1 MALLIFYNVLWQHS
15 CQSFKL
21 NNKIVNECCCCCFCK
36 LIAGVQVFNL
46 TIPFFRAFVFPLVK
60 WFPYRNL
67 VHRFYH
73 STAATI
79 RLKLKYELFGCC
91 CLLFFQLRN
100 ETVNNWQPTTYKQCW
115 MWAMGN
121 KLLMYAMWNSC
132 HSISA
137 YVWCVLYTETH
148 TSSNRSQWC
157 VMCELLLT
165 TSTQWCEHN
174 VNTQLP
180 ATNRCLYVCAHV
192 CEFSFSNVVGFFSF
206 Q

>member
-1 MALLIFYNVLWQHS
+1 MVSIPKYSKFTSFLSFSFY
-15 CQSFKL
+15 
-21 NNKIVNECCCCCFCK
+21 CC
-36 LIAGVQVFNL
+36 
-46 TIPFFRAFVFPLVK
+46 
-60 WFPYRNL
+60 
-67 VHRFYH
+67 HH
-73 STAATI
+73 STQIEIWII
-79 RLKLKYELFGCC
+79 RL
-91 CLLFFQLRN
+91 LLFAFFPIAEWNCQQLAAN
-100 ETVNNWQPTTYKQCW
+100 TTYKQCW

-137 YVWCVLYTETH
+137 YVWCVLYTQTH
-148 TSSNRSQWC
+148 TSSDRSQWC

-180 ATNRCLYVCAHV
+180 ATNRCLYVCAQV
-192 CEFSFSNVVGFFSF
+192 CKFSFSNVVGFFSF

>member
-36 LIAGVQVFNL
+36 LIAGVQVF
-46 TIPFFRAFVFPLVK
+46 PLVK

-67 VHRFYH
+67 VHRFYHSH

-100 ETVNNWQPTTYKQCW
+100 ETVNNWQPTQHINSVECERWVINCLCMLCEIAAIQFRHTYGVCCTQR
-115 MWAMGN
+115 
-121 KLLMYAMWNSC
+121 
-132 HSISA
+132 H
-137 YVWCVLYTETH
+137 TH
-148 TSSNRSQWC
+148 HRIALND
-157 VMCELLLT
+157 V
-165 TSTQWCEHN
+165 
-174 VNTQLP
+174 
-180 ATNRCLYVCAHV
+180 
-192 CEFSFSNVVGFFSF
+192 
-206 Q
+206 